1 MSNTSIIP
9 RHRLLIIDD
18 NPTIHEDIKK
28 ILCPAAE
35 DHGLDQMA
43 NELFGN
49 KKKTSAHREFQIDSA
64 FQGQEGLAKVQA
76 AIAEGRPYT
85 LAFVDVRMPPGWDGI
100 ETIRRI
106 WDLYPDLQVVICT
119 AYSDHSWDDIITQV
133 GQSDSL
139 VILKKPFDNIEVLQ
153 LAHALTKKWSLT
165 REARFRMDD
174 LDELVQ
180 RRTEALSL
188 ANQKLQ
194 VEIRQR
200 VGVESAL
207 RASEEL
213 FEKAFTAASVPMVVL
228 QTDGHSC
235 LEVNSSFLKLVN
247 LTRLQI
253 IGQAFDTLNLFSNS
267 ADGETTFAQLL
278 AGGAIRDHKCRIRD
292 THENVHD
299 TLLSLQPVS
308 LAGQDCILVAIQDV
322 TEQLHL
328 EARLRQSQKLEAIG
342 QLAAG
347 VAHDFNNLLTIIHG
361 HASLQMCR
369 DDLDKE
375 VHHSLNQVKM
385 AADRAAALTK
395 QLLTF
400 SRRQLVKLAPMDL
413 CQIVHR
419 IHPMLARMVGEAVEL
434 KTECPAG
441 LPAVLADEHCVEQ
454 IVMNLVV
461 NARDATPAG
470 GRIFISVESVEIT
483 AANRT
488 NPEARE
494 GRFLKLSV
502 ADNGS
507 GIDTLHLNHLFEP
520 FFTTKDKGKGT
531 GLGLSTVYGIAHQHE
546 GWVEVTSKKGSGSVF
561 QIFLP
566 VSHKAAEPHHE
577 TEFTSKLV
585 KQLQPCHVL
594 VVEDE
599 EALRDFITDALRQC
613 GYHVI
618 QASDGVEAQ
627 VVFKTSLH
635 PVDILI
641 TDMVMPNGI
650 TGRELACQ
658 LMDWQPN
665 LKVLYMSGYSTDLM
679 DNADRLTEG
688 ENFLPKPFNI
698 PKLISTVQR
707 CLKSES
713 GVALQ
718 PGESQYS

>member
-1 MSNTSIIP
+1 MSNTTIIP

-35 DHGLDQMA
+35 DHSLNLLAD
-43 NELFGN
+43 ELFGS
-49 KKKTSAHREFQIDSA
+49 KTKRSVHKEFQIDSA

-76 AIAEGRPYT
+76 ASAEGRPYT

-106 WDLYPDLQVVICT
+106 WDTYPDLQVVICT
-119 AYSDHSWDDIITQV
+119 AYSDHSWEDIITQL

-194 VEIRQR
+194 GEIRQR
-200 VGVESAL
+200 VEVEGAL

-213 FEKAFTAASVPMVVL
+213 FQKAFTAASVPMVVL
-228 QTDGHSC
+228 KIDTHTC

-247 LTRLQI
+247 LTRFQL
-253 IGQAFDTLNLFSNS
+253 IGKVLDSLKIFTNPDEGASAFAELS
-267 ADGETTFAQLL
+267 ARGSV
-278 AGGAIRDHKCRIRD
+278 RNHKCRIRD
-292 THENVHD
+292 TSETVHD
-299 TLLSLQPVS
+299 TLLALQPVS
-308 LAGQDCILVAIQDV
+308 LAGKDCVLVAIQDV

-361 HASLQMCR
+361 HTSLQMCR
-369 DDLDKE
+369 EDLDKE
-375 VHHSLNQVKM
+375 VTYSLNQVKM

-395 QLLTF
+395 QLLAF
-400 SRRQLVKLAPMDL
+400 SRKQLVKLAPMDL
-413 CQIVHR
+413 SDIVNR
-419 IHPMLARMVGEAVEL
+419 IHPMLVRMVGEAIEL

-461 NARDATPAG
+461 NARDATPTG
-470 GRIFISVESVEIT
+470 GKIFITVETVEIT
-483 AANRT
+483 TENRT
-488 NPEARE
+488 TTEARE

-502 ADNGS
+502 ADNGT
-507 GIDTLHLNHLFEP
+507 GIDTMHLNHLFEP

-531 GLGLSTVYGIAHQHE
+531 GLGLSTVYGIAQQHD
-546 GWVEVTSKKGSGSVF
+546 GWVEVRSKKGKGSVF
-561 QIFLP
+561 QVFLP
-566 VSHKAAEPHHE
+566 VSDKVVAPRHE
-577 TEFTSKLV
+577 TEFSTKIFV
-585 KQLQPCHVL
+585 RQKRACNVL

-599 EALRDFITDALRQC
+599 EALRGFITDALRQC
-613 GYHVI
+613 GYDVI

-627 VVFKTSLH
+627 IVFKTSLH

-650 TGRELACQ
+650 SGRELACQ
-658 LMDWQPN
+658 LMDCQPN

-679 DNADRLTEG
+679 ENADRLTEG

-698 PKLISTVQR
+698 PKLISTVER
-707 CLKSES
+707 CLQSKSAI
-713 GVALQ
+713 ALQ
-718 PGESQYS
+718 AAAPSC

>member
-1 MSNTSIIP
+1 MSNTTIIP

-35 DHGLDQMA
+35 DHGLNQLADA
-43 NELFGN
+43 LFGS
-49 KKKTSAHREFQIDSA
+49 TTRIRAHKEFQIDSA

-76 AIAEGRPYT
+76 AIAESRPYT

-106 WDLYPDLQVVICT
+106 WDTYPDLQVVICT
-119 AYSDHSWDDIITQV
+119 AYSDHSWEDIIAQL

-180 RRTEALSL
+180 RRTEALSF

-194 VEIRQR
+194 AEIRQR
-200 VGVESAL
+200 VEVEVAL

-213 FEKAFTAASVPMVVL
+213 FQKAFTAASVPMVVL
-228 QTDGHSC
+228 QTENHAC
-235 LEVNSSFLKLVN
+235 LEVNSSFLQLVN
-247 LTRLQI
+247 RTRFQVIGKGLDSLDIFINPQESQAAFAELTAY
-253 IGQAFDTLNLFSNS
+253 GS
-267 ADGETTFAQLL
+267 A
-278 AGGAIRDHKCRIRD
+278 RNHKCRIRD
-292 THENVHD
+292 TAETVHD

-308 LAGQDCILVAIQDV
+308 LAGKACILAAIQDV

-347 VAHDFNNLLTIIHG
+347 VEHDFNNLLTIIHG
-361 HASLQMCR
+361 HTSLQMCR
-369 DDLDKE
+369 EDLDKE
-375 VHHSLNQVKM
+375 VTYSLNQVKM

-395 QLLTF
+395 QLLAF
-400 SRRQLVKLAPMDL
+400 SRKQLVKLAPMDL
-413 CQIVHR
+413 SEIVNR
-419 IHPMLARMVGEAVEL
+419 IHPMLARMVGEAIEL
-434 KTECPAG
+434 QTECPAG

-461 NARDATPAG
+461 NARDATPKG
-470 GRIFISVESVEIT
+470 GKIFITVQPVEIK
-483 AANRT
+483 AKEHAN
-488 NPEARE
+488 PDARD

-502 ADNGS
+502 ADNGT
-507 GIDTLHLNHLFEP
+507 GIDTLHLSHLFEP

-531 GLGLSTVYGIAHQHE
+531 GLGLSTVYGIAQQHD
-546 GWVEVTSKKGSGSVF
+546 GWVEVKSKKGQGSVF
-561 QIFLP
+561 EVFLP
-566 VSHKAAEPHHE
+566 ASNQAVAPRHE
-577 TEFTSKLV
+577 TEFSNKIFTRPKRAGN
-585 KQLQPCHVL
+585 VL
-594 VVEDE
+594 LVEDE
-599 EALRDFITDALRQC
+599 EALRGFITDALSQC
-613 GYHVI
+613 GYNVI
-618 QASDGVEAQ
+618 QAGDGIEAQ
-627 VVFKTSLH
+627 IVFRTSLQ

-658 LMDWQPN
+658 LLDCQPD

-679 DNADRLTEG
+679 ENADRLTEG

-698 PKLISTVQR
+698 PQLISTVER
-707 CLKSES
+707 CLQSES
-713 GVALQ
+713 AVTLQ
-718 PGESQYS
+718 AASTG